1 MKKTKC
7 LLRLWLCPIGMALCL
22 PALAEDGSTPLQ
34 EVPVPA
40 DTARIIDVDEV
51 VVVASPK
58 ETARLRRQPLS
69 STLFGK
75 TEIGRHD
82 IGALPDVSTLAPN
95 FYMPAYGSRI
105 TSAVYIR
112 GIGSRLNTPAVGLYV
127 DNVPYIDKSAYD
139 FGFLDVERVDVLRG
153 PQGTLYGRNAMGGLV
168 RVFTADPLTHRGTDV
183 SLGANTRDGGRRVAF
198 TSYLHPGSRSG
209 LSVGAFYNGSEGFFR
224 NSTTGRKADGS
235 DAAGGRMRWVWRLSD
250 RVKVDWT
257 ASYEYSDEGACPYF
271 YEGSATPGATAAYP
285 EQVGRI
291 TANRESKYRR
301 SLFNTGV
308 GVEWKGRAF
317 TFSSITAFQ
326 HLRDRLFLDQ
336 DFIAPDIFSL
346 EQKQRIQTLSEE
358 IALKSLPGQRWQWTT
373 GAFLMYQNLRT
384 ECPVD
389 FYGDGIS
396 YLNGQLS
403 AVFDGLKAENPAM
416 PPMGLAFTGEGLP
429 FESHMRTP
437 SAGAA
442 LFHQSTF
449 NDLLVE
455 RLSLTMG
462 LRLDYDYRELRLA
475 SGTAEPVTADFWM
488 GRPAAAKPLDPVS
501 PTLNGHLCDDSWQLL
516 PKIALQ
522 YDLPRGN
529 GNVYASATKGYRA
542 GGYNIQ
548 SYSELS
554 ESLLQRQL
562 MLGAL
567 GPMANAMGQYVPAEP
582 QVASLHYLPE
592 QTWSYEV
599 GAHLSFFDRAL
610 LADAAIFYMNTKNQQ
625 LARFAENGYGRIM
638 VNAGK
643 SRSCGGELGLRGLM
657 MDGRL
662 VLSAN
667 YGYTFA
673 TFTEHDLGGGTD
685 YTDNRVPYVPA
696 HTLAAAA
703 DFMQPVKRGTALERI
718 GGGIAVSGAGR
729 IYWDEANLSSQPFHA
744 QLEAHLAAELARGIR
759 IRLWAKN
766 LTGTHFRTFAFNS
779 MGRNYAQYGL
789 PRHFGADIALHF

>member
-1 MKKTKC
+1 MKKTER
-7 LLRLWLCPIGMALCL
+7 LRRLWLCSIGTALCA
-22 PALAEDGSTPLQ
+22 PALAGNGNTALPED
-34 EVPVPA
+34 PVPA

-51 VVVASPK
+51 IVVASPK
-58 ETARLRRQPLS
+58 ETARLRHQPLA

-75 TEIGRHD
+75 EEIARHD
-82 IGALPDVSTLAPN
+82 IGALPDVSSLAPN
-95 FYMPAYGSRI
+95 FYMPSYGSRI

-112 GIGSRLNTPAVGLYV
+112 GIGSRINTPAVGLYV
-127 DNVPYIDKSAYD
+127 DNVPYIDKSAYN

-168 RVFTADPLTHRGTDV
+168 RVFTADPLARRGTDV
-183 SLGANTRDGGRRVAF
+183 SLGGHTRDGGRRVAF
-198 TSYLHPGSRSG
+198 TSYLHPGTRSG
-209 LSVGAFYNGSEGFFR
+209 LSVGAFYNGSNGFYR
-224 NSTTGRKADGS
+224 NSTTGRKADAS
-235 DAAGGRMRWVWRLSD
+235 EAGGGRVRWAWRPSG

-271 YEGSATPGATAAYP
+271 YEGSAEAGASPAYP
-285 EQVGRI
+285 ELEGRI
-291 TANRESKYRR
+291 SANRESKYRR
-301 SLFNTGV
+301 SLLNTGM
-308 GVEWKGRAF
+308 GVEWRAEAF
-317 TFSSITAFQ
+317 SLSSITAFQ
-326 HLRDRLFLDQ
+326 HLRDRLYMDQ

-346 EQKQRIQTLSEE
+346 EQRQRIQTLSEE
-358 IALKSLPGQRWQWTT
+358 IALKSLPGRRWQWTT

-384 ECPVD
+384 ECPVN
-389 FYGDGIS
+389 FYGDGMD
-396 YLNGQLS
+396 YLNGQLA
-403 AVFDGLKAENPAM
+403 AVFDGLRADNPAM
-416 PPMGLAFTGEGLP
+416 PPMGLAFTGGGLP
-429 FESHMRTP
+429 FESRMRTP

-449 NDLLVE
+449 NHLLVE
-455 RLSLTMG
+455 RLSLTVG

-488 GRPAAAKPLDPVS
+488 GAPAAARPLDPVDPAIDS
-501 PTLNGHLCDDSWQLL
+501 HLCDDSWQLL

-522 YDLPRGN
+522 YDLPKGG

-548 SYSELS
+548 AYSELS
-554 ESLLQRQL
+554 ESQLQRQL

-567 GPMANAMGQYVPAEP
+567 GPMASAMGQYVPAEP

-592 QTWSYEV
+592 QTWSYEL

-610 LADAAIFYMNTKNQQ
+610 LADAAVFYMNTKNQQ
-625 LARFAENGYGRIM
+625 LARFAENGYGRVM

-643 SRSCGGELGLRGLM
+643 SRSCGGELNLRGLM

-662 VLSAN
+662 TLSGS

-673 TFTEHDLGGGTD
+673 TFAEHDLGEGAD

-696 HTLAAAA
+696 HTLAATA
-703 DFMQPVKRGTALERI
+703 DFMQPVRRGTALEKI
-718 GGGIAVSGAGR
+718 GGGLSVNGAGR
-729 IYWDEANLSSQPFHA
+729 IYWDEANLARQPFHA
-744 QLEAHLAAELARGIR
+744 QLEAYVAAGLAHGIR
-759 IRLWAKN
+759 LRVWAKN
-766 LTGTHFRTFAFNS
+766 LTATRFRTFAFSS
-779 MGRNYAQYGL
+779 MNRNYAQYGL